1 MNLMEKSRRLQKL
14 SLMKIFKQSFLLFFF
29 IVCFSSQTEGAI
41 KIDLNSSSK
50 TPKFLSEF
58 GFFED
63 MKNQTPAV
71 NVHPYSLVSPL
82 FSDQTDKLRFV
93 YVPEGEKLS
102 YVKNKVFIFPVGSTL
117 IKTFAYLNKNGPLEQ
132 QLLETRLLINTNDGW
147 KAISYVW
154 NEEQT
159 DAKRAIA
166 GATIPTS
173 FVNSQGDL
181 VAVRYRAPNQ
191 NQCKECHQVNKVMTP
206 IGPKARNMDKN
217 LIYQSG
223 EMNQLLYWAALGW
236 IDQKLDSHPIAS
248 YTDINASLDDRARAY
263 LDINCGHCHIPG
275 GSADTTGLYLNLI
288 EENQEKLGIYKKPVA
303 AGRASG
309 NLKYSVVPGHP
320 DDSIMLFRMK
330 SLDPGIMMPE
340 SGRALADDAGIK
352 LIKDWID
359 KL

>member
-1 MNLMEKSRRLQKL
+1 
-14 SLMKIFKQSFLLFFF
+14 MKIFKQSFLSFFF
-29 IVCFSSQTEGAI
+29 IVCFSSQAESAI
-41 KIDLNSSSK
+41 EVDLKNFSK
-50 TPKFLSEF
+50 APKFLSEF

-63 MKNQTPAV
+63 MKNQLPAES
-71 NVHPYSLVSPL
+71 VHPYSLVSPL

-93 YVPEGEKLS
+93 YVPEGERLG

-117 IKTFAYLNKNGPLEQ
+117 IKTFAYLNKNGSLDQ
-132 QLLETRLLINTNDGW
+132 QLLETRLLINTQSGW

-154 NEEQT
+154 NEDQT

-173 FVNSQGDL
+173 FINSEGKIIN
-181 VAVRYRAPNQ
+181 VRYRAPNQ
-191 NQCKECHQVNKVMTP
+191 NQCKECHQLNKVMTP
-206 IGPKARNMDKN
+206 IGPKARNMDKLVN
-217 LIYQSG
+217 YHSG

-236 IDQKLDSHPIAS
+236 IDQKLDSTPISS
-248 YTDINASLDDRARAY
+248 YTDVNASLDGRARAY

-275 GSADTTGLYLNLI
+275 GSADTTGLYLHLI
-288 EENQEKLGIYKKPVA
+288 EEDQEQLGIYKKPVA

-309 NLKYSVVPGHP
+309 NLKYSIVPGRS
-320 DDSIMLFRMK
+320 DESIMLFRMR

-340 SGRALADDAGIK
+340 SGRALADEVGIK
-352 LIKDWID
+352 LIEDWID

>member
-1 MNLMEKSRRLQKL
+1 
-14 SLMKIFKQSFLLFFF
+14 MKIFKKSYLLIISLVFFTSQAHTSNTF
-29 IVCFSSQTEGAI
+29 NLADFSKA
-41 KIDLNSSSK
+41 
-50 TPKFLSEF
+50 PRFLSEF
-58 GFFED
+58 GFFQD
-63 MKNQTPAV
+63 MQNQIPAEG
-71 NVHPYSLVSPL
+71 VHPYSLVSPL

-93 YVPEGEKLS
+93 YVPEGQKLG
-102 YVKNKVFIFPVGSTL
+102 YVKDKVFIFPVGSTL
-117 IKTFAYLNKNGPLEQ
+117 IKTFAYLNMSGPLEQ
-132 QLLETRLLINTNDGW
+132 QLLETRLLINTNTGW

-173 FVNSQGDL
+173 FLNSQGEL
-181 VAVRYRAPNQ
+181 LAVRYRAPNQ

-206 IGPKARNMDKN
+206 IGPKARNMNKDLN
-217 LIYQSG
+217 YQSG

-236 IDQKLDSHPIAS
+236 IDQKLDSISISS
-248 YTDINASLDDRARAY
+248 YTDVNASLDNRARAY

-288 EENQEKLGIYKKPVA
+288 EKNQEKLGIFKKPVA

-309 NLKYSVVPGHP
+309 NLKYSIVPGHA

>member
-1 MNLMEKSRRLQKL
+1 MR
-14 SLMKIFKQSFLLFFF
+14 IFKKSYLL
-29 IVCFSSQTEGAI
+29 IISLVLLSSQVHSTD
-41 KIDLNSSSK
+41 KFDLLNFSK
-50 TPKFLSEF
+50 APRFLSEF
-58 GFFED
+58 GFFQD
-63 MKNQTPAV
+63 MQNQIPAEG
-71 NVHPYSLVSPL
+71 VHPYSLVSPL

-93 YVPEGEKLS
+93 YVPEGQKLG
-102 YVKNKVFIFPVGSTL
+102 YVKDKVFIFPVGSTL
-117 IKTFAYLNKNGPLEQ
+117 IKTFAYLNMNGPLEQ
-132 QLLETRLLINTNDGW
+132 QLLETRLLINTNAGW

-173 FVNSQGDL
+173 FLNSQGEL
-181 VAVRYRAPNQ
+181 LAVRYRAPNQ

-206 IGPKARNMDKN
+206 IGPKARNMNKALN
-217 LIYQSG
+217 YKSG

-236 IDQKLDSHPIAS
+236 IDQKLESSPISS
-248 YTDINASLDDRARAY
+248 YTDVNASLDNRARAY

-288 EENQEKLGIYKKPVA
+288 EENQEKLGIFKKPVA

-309 NLKYSVVPGHP
+309 NLKYSIVPGHS

>member
-1 MNLMEKSRRLQKL
+1 MLFISLVFFASEAHSTDTFDLVDFSKAPRL
-14 SLMKIFKQSFLLFFF
+14 
-29 IVCFSSQTEGAI
+29 
-41 KIDLNSSSK
+41 
-50 TPKFLSEF
+50 LSEF
-58 GFFED
+58 GFFQD
-63 MKNQTPAV
+63 MQNQIPSKG
-71 NVHPYSLVSPL
+71 VHPYSLVSPL

-93 YVPEGEKLS
+93 YVPEGEKLR
-102 YVKNKVFIFPVGSTL
+102 YVKDRVFIFPVGSTL
-117 IKTFAYLNKNGPLEQ
+117 IKTFAYLNKNGPMEQ
-132 QLLETRLLINTNDGW
+132 QLLETRLLINTNEGW

-166 GATIPTS
+166 GATIPTT
-173 FVNSQGDL
+173 FINYQGKL
-181 VAVRYRAPNQ
+181 VDVRYRAPNQ

-206 IGPKARNMDKN
+206 IGPKARNMNKVLN
-217 LIYQSG
+217 YQSG

-236 IDQKLDSHPIAS
+236 IDQKLDSTRIAS
-248 YTDINASLDDRARAY
+248 YTDTDASLDDRARAY

-309 NLKYSVVPGHP
+309 NLKFSIVPGHA
-320 DDSIMLFRMK
+320 DDSIMIFRME

>member
-1 MNLMEKSRRLQKL
+1 
-14 SLMKIFKQSFLLFFF
+14 MKIFKQSFLSFFF
-29 IVCFSSQTEGAI
+29 IVCFSSQAESAI
-41 KIDLNSSSK
+41 EVDLKNFSK
-50 TPKFLSEF
+50 APKFLSEF

-63 MKNQTPAV
+63 MKNQLPAES
-71 NVHPYSLVSPL
+71 VHPYSLVSPL
-82 FSDQTDKLRFV
+82 FSDQADKLRFV
-93 YVPEGEKLS
+93 YVPEGERLG

-117 IKTFAYLNKNGPLEQ
+117 IKTFAYLNKNGSLDQ
-132 QLLETRLLINTNDGW
+132 QLLETRLLINTQSGW

-154 NEEQT
+154 NEDQT

-173 FVNSQGDL
+173 FINSEGKIIN
-181 VAVRYRAPNQ
+181 VRYRAPNQ
-191 NQCKECHQVNKVMTP
+191 NQCKECHQLNKVITP
-206 IGPKARNMDKN
+206 IGPKARNMDKLVN
-217 LIYQSG
+217 YHSG

-236 IDQKLDSHPIAS
+236 IDQKLDSTPISS
-248 YTDINASLDDRARAY
+248 YTDVNASLDGRARAY

-275 GSADTTGLYLNLI
+275 GSADTTGLYLHLI
-288 EENQEKLGIYKKPVA
+288 EEDQEQLGIYKKPVA

-309 NLKYSVVPGHP
+309 NLKYSIVPGRS
-320 DDSIMLFRMK
+320 DESIMLFRMR

-340 SGRALADDAGIK
+340 SGRALADEVGIK

>member
-1 MNLMEKSRRLQKL
+1 MR
-14 SLMKIFKQSFLLFFF
+14 IFKKSYLL
-29 IVCFSSQTEGAI
+29 IISLVLLSSQVHSTDTF
-41 KIDLNSSSK
+41 DLLNFSK
-50 TPKFLSEF
+50 APRFLSEF
-58 GFFED
+58 GFFQD
-63 MKNQTPAV
+63 MQNQIPAEG
-71 NVHPYSLVSPL
+71 VHPYSLVSPL

-93 YVPEGEKLS
+93 YVPEGQKLG
-102 YVKNKVFIFPVGSTL
+102 YVKDKVFIFPVGSTL
-117 IKTFAYLNKNGPLEQ
+117 IKTFAYLNMNGPLEQ
-132 QLLETRLLINTNDGW
+132 QLLETRLLINTNAGW

-173 FVNSQGDL
+173 FLNSQGEL

-206 IGPKARNMDKN
+206 IGPKARNMNKDLN
-217 LIYQSG
+217 YQSG

-236 IDQKLDSHPIAS
+236 IDQKLDSTPISS
-248 YTDINASLDDRARAY
+248 YTDVNASLDNRARAY

-288 EENQEKLGIYKKPVA
+288 EENQEKLGIFKKPVA

-309 NLKYSVVPGHP
+309 NLKYSIVPGHAN
-320 DDSIMLFRMK
+320 DSIMLFRMK

-340 SGRALADDAGIK
+340 SGRALADDTGIK
-352 LIKDWID
+352 LIKNWID

>member
-1 MNLMEKSRRLQKL
+1 
-14 SLMKIFKQSFLLFFF
+14 MKIFKQSFLSFFF
-29 IVCFSSQTEGAI
+29 IVCFSSQAESAI
-41 KIDLNSSSK
+41 EVDLKNFSK
-50 TPKFLSEF
+50 APKFLSEF

-63 MKNQTPAV
+63 MKNQLPAES
-71 NVHPYSLVSPL
+71 VHPYSLVSPL

-93 YVPEGEKLS
+93 YVPEGERLG

-117 IKTFAYLNKNGPLEQ
+117 IKTFAYLNKNGSLDQ
-132 QLLETRLLINTNDGW
+132 QLLETRLLINTQSGW

-154 NEEQT
+154 NEDQT

-173 FVNSQGDL
+173 FINSEGKIIN
-181 VAVRYRAPNQ
+181 VRYRAPNQ
-191 NQCKECHQVNKVMTP
+191 NQCKECHQLNKVITP
-206 IGPKARNMDKN
+206 IGPKARNMDKLVN
-217 LIYQSG
+217 YHSG
-223 EMNQLLYWAALGW
+223 KMNQLLYWAALGW
-236 IDQKLDSHPIAS
+236 IDQKLDSTPISS
-248 YTDINASLDDRARAY
+248 YTDVNASLDGRARAY

-275 GSADTTGLYLNLI
+275 GSADTTGLYLHLI
-288 EENQEKLGIYKKPVA
+288 EEDQEQLGIYKKPVA

-309 NLKYSVVPGHP
+309 NLKYSIVPGRS
-320 DDSIMLFRMK
+320 DESIMLFRMR

-340 SGRALADDAGIK
+340 SGRALADEVGIK

>member
-1 MNLMEKSRRLQKL
+1 
-14 SLMKIFKQSFLLFFF
+14 MKIFKRSFLSFFF
-29 IVCFSSQTEGAI
+29 IICFSSQTESAI
-41 KIDLNSSSK
+41 EIDLKDFSK
-50 TPKFLSEF
+50 APKFLSEF
-58 GFFED
+58 GFFTD
-63 MKNQTPAV
+63 MRNQTPADS
-71 NVHPYSLVSPL
+71 VHPYSLASPL
-82 FSDQTDKLRFV
+82 FSDHTDKLRFV
-93 YVPEGEKLS
+93 YVPDGEKLG

-117 IKTFAYLNKNGPLEQ
+117 IKTFAYLNKSGSLEQ
-132 QLLETRLLINTNDGW
+132 QLLETRLLINTNEGW

-154 NEEQT
+154 NDEQT

-173 FVNSQGDL
+173 FLNSQGELIDI
-181 VAVRYRAPNQ
+181 RYRAPNQ

-206 IGPKARNMDKN
+206 IGPKARNMNKV
-217 LIYQSG
+217 LSYQSG

-236 IDQKLDSHPIAS
+236 IDQKLDSTTILS
-248 YTDINASLDDRARAY
+248 YEDINVSLNERARAY

-275 GSADTTGLYLNLI
+275 GSADTTGLYLNFTEI
-288 EENQEKLGIYKKPVA
+288 NQEKLGIYKKPVA

-309 NLKYSVVPGHP
+309 NLKYSIVPGHS
-320 DDSIMLFRMK
+320 DKSIMLFRMK

-352 LIKDWID
+352 LISEWID

>member
-1 MNLMEKSRRLQKL
+1 
-14 SLMKIFKQSFLLFFF
+14 MKIFKQSFLSFFF
-29 IVCFSSQTEGAI
+29 IVCFSSQAESAI
-41 KIDLNSSSK
+41 EVDLKNFSK
-50 TPKFLSEF
+50 APKFLSEF

-63 MKNQTPAV
+63 MKNQLPAES
-71 NVHPYSLVSPL
+71 VHPYSLVNPL

-93 YVPEGEKLS
+93 YVPEGERLG

-117 IKTFAYLNKNGPLEQ
+117 IKTFAYLNKNGSLDQ
-132 QLLETRLLINTNDGW
+132 QLLETRLLINTQSGW

-154 NEEQT
+154 NEDQT

-173 FVNSQGDL
+173 FINSEGKIIN
-181 VAVRYRAPNQ
+181 VRYRAPNQ
-191 NQCKECHQVNKVMTP
+191 NQCKECHQLNKVITP
-206 IGPKARNMDKN
+206 IGPKARNMDKLVN
-217 LIYQSG
+217 YHSG

-236 IDQKLDSHPIAS
+236 IDQKLDSTPISS
-248 YTDINASLDDRARAY
+248 YTDVNASLDGRARAY

-275 GSADTTGLYLNLI
+275 GSADTTGLYLHLI
-288 EENQEKLGIYKKPVA
+288 EEDQEQLGIYKKPVA

-309 NLKYSVVPGHP
+309 NLKYSIVPGRS
-320 DDSIMLFRMK
+320 DESIMLFRMR

-340 SGRALADDAGIK
+340 SGRALADEVGIK
-352 LIKDWID
+352 LIEDWID

>member
-1 MNLMEKSRRLQKL
+1 MR
-14 SLMKIFKQSFLLFFF
+14 IFKKSYLL
-29 IVCFSSQTEGAI
+29 IISLVLLSSQVHSTD
-41 KIDLNSSSK
+41 KFDLLNFSK
-50 TPKFLSEF
+50 APRFLSEF
-58 GFFED
+58 GFFQD
-63 MKNQTPAV
+63 MQNQIPAEG
-71 NVHPYSLVSPL
+71 VHPYSLVSPL

-93 YVPEGEKLS
+93 YVPEGQKLG
-102 YVKNKVFIFPVGSTL
+102 YVKDKVFIFPVGSTL
-117 IKTFAYLNKNGPLEQ
+117 IKTFAYLNMNGPLEQ
-132 QLLETRLLINTNDGW
+132 QLLETRLLINTNAGW

-173 FVNSQGDL
+173 FLNSQGEL

-206 IGPKARNMDKN
+206 IGPKARNMNKDLN
-217 LIYQSG
+217 YQSG

-236 IDQKLDSHPIAS
+236 IDQKLDSTPISS
-248 YTDINASLDDRARAY
+248 YTDVNASLDNRARAY

-288 EENQEKLGIYKKPVA
+288 EENQEKLGIFKKPVA

-309 NLKYSVVPGHP
+309 NLKYSIVPGHA

-340 SGRALADDAGIK
+340 SGRALADDTGIK
-352 LIKDWID
+352 LIKNWID

>member
-1 MNLMEKSRRLQKL
+1 MR
-14 SLMKIFKQSFLLFFF
+14 IFKKSYLL
-29 IVCFSSQTEGAI
+29 IISLVLLSSQAHSTDTF
-41 KIDLNSSSK
+41 DLLNFSK
-50 TPKFLSEF
+50 APRFLSEF
-58 GFFED
+58 GFFQD
-63 MKNQTPAV
+63 MQNQIPAEG
-71 NVHPYSLVSPL
+71 VHPYSLVSPL

-93 YVPEGEKLS
+93 YVPEGQKLG
-102 YVKNKVFIFPVGSTL
+102 YVKDKVFIFPVGATL
-117 IKTFAYLNKNGPLEQ
+117 IKTFAYLNKNGPMKQ
-132 QLLETRLLINTNDGW
+132 QLLETRLLINTNNGW

-154 NEEQT
+154 NKEQT

-166 GATIPTS
+166 GATIPTT
-173 FVNSQGDL
+173 FIDSQGTL
-181 VAVRYRAPNQ
+181 IGVRYRAPNQ

-206 IGPKARNMDKN
+206 IGPKARNMNKDLN
-217 LIYQSG
+217 YQSG
-223 EMNQLLYWAALGW
+223 AMNQLLYWAALGW
-236 IDQKLDSHPIAS
+236 IDQKLNSTPVSS

-275 GSADTTGLYLNLI
+275 GSADTTGLYLNLT
-288 EENQEKLGIYKKPVA
+288 ENNQEKLGIYKKPVA

-309 NLKYSVVPGHP
+309 NLKYSIVPGHA
-320 DDSIMLFRMK
+320 DDSIMLFRME

>member
-1 MNLMEKSRRLQKL
+1 MR
-14 SLMKIFKQSFLLFFF
+14 IFKKSYLL
-29 IVCFSSQTEGAI
+29 IISLVLLSSQVHSTDTF
-41 KIDLNSSSK
+41 DLLNFSK
-50 TPKFLSEF
+50 APRFLSEF
-58 GFFED
+58 GFFQD
-63 MKNQTPAV
+63 MQNQIPAEG
-71 NVHPYSLVSPL
+71 VHPYSLVSPL

-93 YVPEGEKLS
+93 YVPEGQKLG
-102 YVKNKVFIFPVGSTL
+102 YVKDKVFIFPVGSTL
-117 IKTFAYLNKNGPLEQ
+117 IKTFAYLNMNGPLEQ
-132 QLLETRLLINTNDGW
+132 QLLETRLLINTNAGW

-173 FVNSQGDL
+173 FLNSQGEL

-206 IGPKARNMDKN
+206 IGPKARNMNKDLN
-217 LIYQSG
+217 YQSG

-236 IDQKLDSHPIAS
+236 IDQKLDSTPISS
-248 YTDINASLDDRARAY
+248 YTDVNASLDNRARAY

-288 EENQEKLGIYKKPVA
+288 EKNQEKLGIYKKPVA

-309 NLKYSVVPGHP
+309 NLKYSIVPGHS

>member
-1 MNLMEKSRRLQKL
+1 MRR
-14 SLMKIFKQSFLLFFF
+14 FKKSFLLVVSLVFFSPQGHSANTF
-29 IVCFSSQTEGAI
+29 NLVDFSQA
-41 KIDLNSSSK
+41 
-50 TPKFLSEF
+50 PKFLSEF
-58 GFFED
+58 GFFQDMQNQIPAED
-63 MKNQTPAV
+63 
-71 NVHPYSLVSPL
+71 VHPYSLVSPL
-82 FSDQTDKLRFV
+82 FSDQTDNLRFV
-93 YVPEGEKLS
+93 YVPEGQKLG
-102 YVKNKVFIFPVGSTL
+102 YVKDKVFIFPVGSTL
-117 IKTFAYLNKNGPLEQ
+117 IKTFAYLNMNGPLEQ
-132 QLLETRLLINTNDGW
+132 QLLETRLLINTNAGW

-173 FVNSQGDL
+173 FLNSQGEL
-181 VAVRYRAPNQ
+181 LAVRYRAPNQ

-206 IGPKARNMDKN
+206 IGPKARNMNKDLN
-217 LIYQSG
+217 YQSG

-236 IDQKLDSHPIAS
+236 IDQKLDSSPISS
-248 YTDINASLDDRARAY
+248 YTDVNASLDNRARAY

-288 EENQEKLGIYKKPVA
+288 EENQEKLGIFKKPVA

-309 NLKYSVVPGHP
+309 NLKYSIVPGHS

>member
-1 MNLMEKSRRLQKL
+1 MR
-14 SLMKIFKQSFLLFFF
+14 IFKKSYLL
-29 IVCFSSQTEGAI
+29 IISLVLLSSQVHSTD
-41 KIDLNSSSK
+41 KFDLLNFSK
-50 TPKFLSEF
+50 APRFLSEF
-58 GFFED
+58 GFFQD
-63 MKNQTPAV
+63 MQNQIPAEG
-71 NVHPYSLVSPL
+71 VHPYSLVSPL

-93 YVPEGEKLS
+93 YVPEGQKLG
-102 YVKNKVFIFPVGSTL
+102 YVKDKVFIFPVGSTL
-117 IKTFAYLNKNGPLEQ
+117 IKTFAYLNMNGPLEQ
-132 QLLETRLLINTNDGW
+132 QLLETRLLINTNAGW

-173 FVNSQGDL
+173 FLNSQGEL

-206 IGPKARNMDKN
+206 IGPKARNMNKDLN
-217 LIYQSG
+217 YQSG

-236 IDQKLDSHPIAS
+236 IDQKLDSTPISS
-248 YTDINASLDDRARAY
+248 YTDLNASLDDRARAY

-288 EENQEKLGIYKKPVA
+288 EENQEKLGIFKKPVA

-309 NLKYSVVPGHP
+309 NLKYSIVPGHA

-340 SGRALADDAGIK
+340 SGRALADDTGIK
-352 LIKDWID
+352 LIKNWID

>member
-1 MNLMEKSRRLQKL
+1 
-14 SLMKIFKQSFLLFFF
+14 MKIFRQSSLLFFF
-29 IVCFSSQTEGAI
+29 IVCFSSHTEGAI
-41 KIDLNSSSK
+41 EIDLKNFSK
-50 TPKFLSEF
+50 APKLLSEF

-63 MKNQTPAV
+63 MRNQIPAAS
-71 NVHPYSLVSPL
+71 VHPYSLVNPL
-82 FSDQTDKLRFV
+82 FSDETDKLRFV
-93 YVPEGEKLS
+93 YVPEGEKLG

-117 IKTFAYLNKNGPLEQ
+117 IKTFAYLNKNSHLEQ
-132 QLLETRLLINTNDGW
+132 QLLETRINTNEGW

-173 FVNSQGDL
+173 FINSQGEL
-181 VAVRYRAPNQ
+181 TAVRYRAPNQ
-191 NQCKECHQVNKVMTP
+191 NQCKECHQANKVMTP
-206 IGPKARNMDKN
+206 IGPKARNMNKVLD
-217 LIYQSG
+217 YQSG

-236 IDQKLDSHPIAS
+236 IDQKLDSTTISS
-248 YTDINASLDDRARAY
+248 YEDINASLNERARAY

-275 GSADTTGLYLNLI
+275 GSADTTGLYLNFT
-288 EENQEKLGIYKKPVA
+288 ETNQEKLGIYKKPVA

-309 NLKYSVVPGHP
+309 NLKYSIVPGHS
-320 DDSIMLFRMK
+320 DKSIMLFRMK

-352 LIKDWID
+352 LISDWID

>member
-1 MNLMEKSRRLQKL
+1 MV
-14 SLMKIFKQSFLLFFF
+14 LL
-29 IVCFSSQTEGAI
+29 SSQVHSTDTF
-41 KIDLNSSSK
+41 DLLNFSK
-50 TPKFLSEF
+50 APRFLSEF
-58 GFFED
+58 CFFQA
-63 MKNQTPAV
+63 MQNQIPAEG
-71 NVHPYSLVSPL
+71 VHPYSLVSPL

-93 YVPEGEKLS
+93 YVPEGQKLG
-102 YVKNKVFIFPVGSTL
+102 YVKDKVFIFPVGSTL
-117 IKTFAYLNKNGPLEQ
+117 IKTFAYLNMNGPLEQ
-132 QLLETRLLINTNDGW
+132 QLLETRLLINTNAGW

-173 FVNSQGDL
+173 FLNSQGEL
-181 VAVRYRAPNQ
+181 LTVRYRAPNQ

-206 IGPKARNMDKN
+206 IGPKARNMNKDLN
-217 LIYQSG
+217 YQSG

-236 IDQKLDSHPIAS
+236 IDQKLDSTPISS
-248 YTDINASLDDRARAY
+248 YTDVNASLDDRARAY

-288 EENQEKLGIYKKPVA
+288 EENQEKLGIFKKPVA

-309 NLKYSVVPGHP
+309 NLKYSIVPGHA
-320 DDSIMLFRMK
+320 DDSIMLFRME
-330 SLDPGIMMPE
+330 SLGPGIMMPE

-352 LIKDWID
+352 LIQEWID

>member
-1 MNLMEKSRRLQKL
+1 MR
-14 SLMKIFKQSFLLFFF
+14 IFKKSYLL
-29 IVCFSSQTEGAI
+29 IISLVLLSSQLHSTD
-41 KIDLNSSSK
+41 KFDLLNFSK
-50 TPKFLSEF
+50 APRFLSEF
-58 GFFED
+58 GFFQD
-63 MKNQTPAV
+63 MQNQIPAEG
-71 NVHPYSLVSPL
+71 VHPYSLVSPL

-93 YVPEGEKLS
+93 YVPEGQKLG
-102 YVKNKVFIFPVGSTL
+102 YVKDKVFIFPVGSTL
-117 IKTFAYLNKNGPLEQ
+117 IKTFAYLNMNGPLEQ
-132 QLLETRLLINTNDGW
+132 QLLETRLLINTNAGW

-173 FVNSQGDL
+173 FLNSQGEL

-206 IGPKARNMDKN
+206 IGPKARNMNKDLN
-217 LIYQSG
+217 YQSG

-236 IDQKLDSHPIAS
+236 IDQKLDSTPISS
-248 YTDINASLDDRARAY
+248 YTDVNASLDNRARAY

-288 EENQEKLGIYKKPVA
+288 EENQEKLGIFKKPVA

-309 NLKYSVVPGHP
+309 NLKYSIVPGHA

-352 LIKDWID
+352 LIKNWID